1 MSLVLIKVQYLSLQ
15 SEKLNQKMV
24 KSFAHAFRQAGF
36 QRESDW
42 TTLEKSS
49 EILSNPLK
57 LASHSNLPLISEIPD
72 MFLSFVSKNSSQIAK
87 LLLML
92 WLEFINQK
100 LRCRVD
106 LPQITAYFFLSMK
119 SIQYLMLPRYFR
131 SLWSKIFLMLLLM
144 NALL

>member
-24 KSFAHAFRQAGF
+24 KSFTHAFRQAGF

-92 WLEFINQK
+92 
-100 LRCRVD
+100 
-106 LPQITAYFFLSMK
+106 
-119 SIQYLMLPRYFR
+119 
-131 SLWSKIFLMLLLM
+131 
-144 NALL
+144 